1 MTTKTSFRYSHTVG
15 LLSTMAARGFNNPV
29 DVDLDS
35 EGLLYVLNR
44 AGPEI
49 EIAFSWKRVSI
60 CTLDEEYVGEFGTGG
75 TGDGQ
80 FWWPSSMAFDR
91 DEQLYVAD
99 EALQRITIFSK
110 RGQLL
115 GQWGSEGSGDGQ
127 LDRPSSIVFD
137 QEDNLLVSDSLNHRV
152 QKFSKDGQ
160 FLGKWGEFGD
170 GPGQFHMPWGIA
182 LDRQGDVYVA
192 DWRNDRVQKFDPD
205 GKFLTQ
211 WPAQQPGSGSGE
223 SQFNHPS
230 GLAVDADG
238 NIYVADWGN
247 EQVQVLSPEGEVL
260 ARLRGDSI
268 ESKWANDYFL
278 ANPEEGAAR
287 RAADLEPVVDPPTER
302 NREESANIE
311 KLLWGPTAI
320 KLDDQGRIYITD
332 TCRHRVQIY
341 QRDV

>member
-15 LLSTMAARGFNNPV
+15 LLSTMADRGFNNPV
-29 DVDLDS
+29 DVALDS

-49 EIAFSWKRVSI
+49 EIAFAWKRVTI

-91 DEQLYVAD
+91 EERLYVAD

-182 LDRQGDVYVA
+182 LDRQGNVYVA

-205 GKFLTQ
+205 GHFLTQ

-223 SQFNHPS
+223 GQFNHPS
-230 GLAVDADG
+230 GLAVDAEG

-341 QRDV
+341 RRDV